1 MFGHMLYREWLS
13 NENEMSNTT
22 SVYCAFKFP
31 SVSVTH
37 VDAVKSDLQLGK
49 KLHKEAVC
57 VPVTY
62 GRAHFNLSEYR
73 AL

>member
-1 MFGHMLYREWLS
+1 MKCQMPLLS
-13 NENEMSNTT
+13 
-22 SVYCAFKFP
+22 SVQLNFQ
-31 SVSVTH
+31 VSVTH